1 MCSTQDIHRFLN
13 MEISK
18 IDCNLTQY
26 TYMKSIEPLTYEDI
40 KYIGEFETEPGRGFM
55 YTINKNLLEIMDKIN
70 KHYNGHSGASLS
82 ITLNWIKLMY
92 LDFTS
97 NK

>member
-1 MCSTQDIHRFLN
+1 MSPTESIHCYFN
-13 MEISK
+13 KEISK

-40 KYIGEFETEPGRGFM
+40 KYIGEFETEPGRGFL
-55 YTINKNLLEIMDKIN
+55 YSIDKNLLEIIEKIG
-70 KHYNGHSGASLS
+70 KHYNGHSGASLA

-97 NK
+97 NT

>member
-1 MCSTQDIHRFLN
+1 MCSTQDIHRFFN

-40 KYIGEFETEPGRGFM
+40 KYIGKFEPETGNGF
-55 YTINKNLLEIMDKIN
+55 YIQKI
-70 KHYNGHSGASLS
+70 K
-82 ITLNWIKLMY
+82 TL
-92 LDFTS
+92 
-97 NK
+97 